1 VLPVEIIPQQPGFYL
16 LSLAPCQVF
25 ELRFA
30 PEIRSRS
37 ADAAKSSSSSIVVST
52 CQTASCETARFV
64 AGRRPAA
71 RGASH
76 TCALAPQLLHSMAR
90 VPRNGY
96 SYNGFDPGA
105 AGPVPRIGPRPG
117 GSDWGF
123 RIPPP
128 KKVRG
133 MGDGPGVLYNPQ
145 GRLVQG
151 YDAAVERTPLSP
163 FPPHL
168 TDPHRRARH
177 ADGAIRTSLSSCR
190 SACTSTARGSAYRW
204 ASPCR
209 RS

>member
-1 VLPVEIIPQQPGFYL
+1 MPQSLLRHPSSFQLARRLPVRRPTL
-16 LSLAPCQVF
+16 LPA
-25 ELRFA
+25 
-30 PEIRSRS
+30 
-37 ADAAKSSSSSIVVST
+37 
-52 CQTASCETARFV
+52 
-64 AGRRPAA
+64 AGRLHEGRLSYLCPRTAA
-71 RGASH
+71 
-76 TCALAPQLLHSMAR
+76 LLHSMAR